1 MVFVDTNILIYAI
14 SNSPKDR
21 RKSAAARRI
30 LADEDVA
37 VSAQVIQEFYWA
49 ATRPY
54 KLALTHEQA
63 LTYVEAWKS
72 LPFQETNVQIID
84 DALFLTG
91 QFRIAYWDAAIIAAA
106 RHMDCD
112 TLYTEDLNHGQD
124 YEGIIAVNPF
134 LVR

>member
-1 MVFVDTNILIYAI
+1 M
-14 SNSPKDR
+14 DR

-72 LPFQETNVQIID
+72 LPFQETNLQIID

-124 YEGIIAVNPF
+124 YEGVIAVNPF
-134 LVR
+134 INR